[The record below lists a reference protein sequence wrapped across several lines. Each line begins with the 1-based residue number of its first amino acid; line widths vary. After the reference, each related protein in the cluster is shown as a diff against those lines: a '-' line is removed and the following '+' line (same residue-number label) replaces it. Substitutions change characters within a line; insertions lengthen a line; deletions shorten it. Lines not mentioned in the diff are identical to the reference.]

1 MEIQW
6 KQRKSYF
13 KNWISGIYAQ
23 KRCVP
28 VQGHINVCSLE
39 DSGINTTSNLQHS
52 CRQGCLLIISVFIVC
67 PVVYQWGI
75 REMKNK
81 QMVIN

>member
-1 MEIQW
+1 MENHW
-6 KQRKSYF
+6 KQRKGYF
-13 KNWISGIYAQ
+13 NNWISGTYVQ

-28 VQGHINVCSLE
+28 VQGHIYVCPLE

-52 CRQGCLLIISVFIVC
+52 CRQGCVLIISVFIVC
-67 PVVYQWGI
+67 PVVYQRSI

-81 QMVIN
+81 QLVIN